1 MFSPLSLCIAGRFNR
16 GKKRNSMVSFIS
28 ISSIFGITLGVC
40 VVIVGLSAMNGFE
53 RELKNRVLGV
63 IPHGEMEAVSPPLE
77 NWQERIESV
86 KIHPNIINASPYV
99 NFIALAEKGKVLKAL
114 QVKGVIPS
122 LEEKGSLLPQ
132 FVTDNAWLNLKPDKQ
147 SIILGQGIAKTLGV
161 NKGDWLSLMIPQNSN
176 SGRIVAP
183 KRVRVHVIGLISL
196 GGQIDHNLALIPLQ
210 DAQHYVGLGRGVSG
224 IELRVDNVF
233 NVNKIVREAGNQLPV
248 HVYLRSWLQDYG
260 YLYRDIQMIRT
271 IMYLVM
277 VLVIG
282 VASFNIVSTLMMAVK
297 DRASDIAILR
307 TMGASNTT
315 IRAVFIWQGLFS
327 GLLGCLFG
335 AIAGV
340 SLALNL
346 TSVIKFIERTI
357 DHQFLSGDIY
367 FIDFL
372 PSQLEWLDVVIACVT
387 ALTLSLLATWYPA
400 NRASKLQPAR
410 VLSAK

>member
-16 GKKRNSMVSFIS
+16 GKKRNSMLSFIS
-28 ISSIFGITLGVC
+28 ISSIFGIALGVC

-53 RELKNRVLGV
+53 RELKSRVLGV
-63 IPHGEMEAVSPPLE
+63 IPHGEMEAVTPPLQD
-77 NWQERIESV
+77 WQQRIDEV
-86 KIHPNIINASPYV
+86 KVHPHIINATPYV

-114 QVKGVIPS
+114 QVKGVIPQ
-122 LEEKGSLLPQ
+122 LEQQGSLLPQ
-132 FVTDNAWLNLKPDKQ
+132 FVTDNGWHNLKPDEQ
-147 SIILGQGIAKTLGV
+147 SIVLGQGVAKTLGV
-161 NKGDWLSLMIPQNSN
+161 SKGDWLTLMIPQDSN

-183 KRVRVHVIGLISL
+183 KRVRLQVIGLISL

-210 DAQHYVGLGRGVSG
+210 DAQRYAGLGNGVSG

-233 NVNKIVREAGNQLPV
+233 NINKIVREAGNQLPV

-307 TMGASNTT
+307 TMGASNGT
-315 IRAVFIWQGLFS
+315 IRAIFIWQGLLS

-346 TSVIKFIERTI
+346 TSVIRAIERALN
-357 DHQFLSGDIY
+357 HQFLSSDLY

-372 PSQLEWLDVVIACVT
+372 PSQLQWPDVVIACVT
-387 ALTLSLLATWYPA
+387 ALALSLLATWYPA
-400 NRASKLQPAR
+400 NRANRLQPAR